1 MYITNLLTLQ
11 NQLKIFHWQTTSFAE
26 HEAFGKAYEDLEDL
40 IDSFIETMMG
50 KKGRIL
56 SNGGFNIQLSN
67 YREIDPVA
75 FLKQYDA
82 LLTSLDSELSDTDT
96 DLKNI
101 RDDMKGVVNHT
112 LYMLTLTR

>member
-1 MYITNLLTLQ
+1 MYITSLLTLQ
-11 NQLKIFHWQTTSFAE
+11 NQLRIFHWQTTSYAE
-26 HEAFGKAYEDLEDL
+26 HNAFGKAYEDLDDL

-56 SNGGFNIQLSN
+56 SNGGFNIQLGN
-67 YREIDPVA
+67 YRETDPVA

-82 LLTSLDSELSDTDT
+82 MLTSLDSELSETDT
-96 DLKNI
+96 DLQNI

-112 LYMLTLTR
+112 LYLLTLNK